1 VSDLQI
7 RDFAPPDT
15 GPFLD
20 LMRRAWGEEAMRPDE
35 FAWWFGRNPAGGVQ
49 VAVAE
54 EGGSV
59 LGVLGAS
66 AMQMRLDGRELVGS
80 FSVHGTTAEAAR
92 GRGIFQQLERHNEE
106 RSTAHG
112 VACVLAFASGPT
124 APLFTQRLGWTRL
137 GKRRLW
143 AKLLRPGAPLRHL
156 RGKGDGAA
164 RFHELD
170 EYTKIYGDVRV
181 VPLTRFGPATDE
193 IYERA
198 AVAWGSHVV
207 RTAEHMNWRYIGT
220 PWGYRSY
227 TSIREGH
234 ATGWAVVRAK
244 KHRGAPL
251 AVLADLVAPGGYADA
266 RALIKRCLADIE
278 HADAMVTL
286 PPPDGP
292 YRRALLSCGF
302 VPAPLTLD
310 FMGKPLQ
317 EGFELPSSWHLS
329 LGDTDFF

>member
-1 VSDLQI
+1 VIDLQI
-7 RDFAPPDT
+7 RDFALPDK
-15 GPFLD
+15 GAFLH

-35 FAWWFGRNPAGGVQ
+35 FEWWFERNPIRKLDL
-49 VAVAE
+49 AVAD

-66 AMQMRLDGRELVGS
+66 AQRMRLDDRELVGS

-92 GRGIFQQLERHNEE
+92 GRGIFQQLERHNEA
-106 RSTAHG
+106 RSAAAG
-112 VACVLAFASGPT
+112 VSCVLAFASAPT
-124 APLFTQRLGWTRL
+124 APLFTKRLGWSRL
-137 GKRRLW
+137 GKQRLW
-143 AKLLRPGAPLRHL
+143 ARLLRAGAPLRHL

-181 VPLTRFGPATDE
+181 VPLARFGPATDE
-193 IYERA
+193 VYERA
-198 AVAWGSHVV
+198 AAAWGSHVV
-207 RTAEHMNWRYIGT
+207 RKAEHMNWRYADS
-220 PWGYRSY
+220 PWGYRAY
-227 TSIREGH
+227 TSIRDGQ
-234 ATGWAVVRAK
+234 ATGWAVVRVK

-266 RALIKRCLADIE
+266 RALVRRCLADIE

-286 PPPDGP
+286 PPRDRAQ
-292 YRRALLSCGF
+292 RRALASCGF
-302 VPAPLTLD
+302 LPAPLKLD

-317 EGFELPSSWHLS
+317 DGFELPSSWHLS